1 MELFYG
7 GNYILSCITSYNET
21 IYQFVCKIIS
31 NSTDV
36 EHASKMQINICN
48 KTKDDVDC
56 RFVHTYIHSPDANVC
71 VRIHQLLTLK
81 SLLV

>member
-36 EHASKMQINICN
+36 EHASKMQINISN
-48 KTKDDVDC
+48 KTKMMSTVDS
-56 RFVHTYIHSPDANVC
+56 FTLTST
-71 VRIHQLLTLK
+71 HQMLT
-81 SLLV
+81 SAYEFTNF